1 MFIIA
6 DATRVMAMDM
16 WYAGYVWGRRNL
28 SGSFSLRSR
37 GEKLNS
43 IFLLTEYETL
53 LYPLCVI
60 GKPPHVTGKPP
71 HVTGKP
77 PHVTGKPPH
86 VTGEPLRVTSE
97 PLRVISKPLRV
108 ILEHSV
114 RELAC

>member
-1 MFIIA
+1 MLIIA

-28 SGSFSLRSR
+28 SGSFSLPSR

-43 IFLLTEYETL
+43 VFLLNEYQTL
-53 LYPLCVI
+53 LYPLCVTE
-60 GKPPHVTGKPP
+60 KPPHVTGKPP

-77 PHVTGKPPH
+77 
-86 VTGEPLRVTSE
+86 LRVTSE
-97 PLRVISKPLRV
+97 PLRVIGKPLRV

>member
-1 MFIIA
+1 MLIIA

-77 PHVTGKPPH
+77 
-86 VTGEPLRVTSE
+86 LRVTSE
-97 PLRVISKPLRV
+97 PLRVIGKPLRV

>member
-1 MFIIA
+1 MICWICL
-6 DATRVMAMDM
+6 
-16 WYAGYVWGRRNL
+16 GRRKL

-77 PHVTGKPPH
+77 
-86 VTGEPLRVTSE
+86 LRVTSE
-97 PLRVISKPLRV
+97 PLRVIGKPLRV

>member
-1 MFIIA
+1 MLIIA
-6 DATRVMAMDM
+6 DAARVMAVDM

-28 SGSFSLRSR
+28 SGSFSLRSC

-77 PHVTGKPPH
+77 
-86 VTGEPLRVTSE
+86 LRVTSE
-97 PLRVISKPLRV
+97 PLRVIGKPLRV

>member
-1 MFIIA
+1 MLIIA
-6 DATRVMAMDM
+6 DVTRVMAMDM
-16 WYAGYVWGRRNL
+16 WYAGYVWDRRNL

-43 IFLLTEYETL
+43 VFLLTEYETL
-53 LYPLCVI
+53 LYPLCV
-60 GKPPHVTGKPP
+60 TGKPP

-77 PHVTGKPPH
+77 
-86 VTGEPLRVTSE
+86 LRVTSE
-97 PLRVISKPLRV
+97 PLCVIDKPLRV

>member
-1 MFIIA
+1 MLIIA

-60 GKPPHVTGKPP
+60 GKPPHVTGKP
-71 HVTGKP
+71 
-77 PHVTGKPPH
+77 
-86 VTGEPLRVTSE
+86 LRVTSE
-97 PLRVISKPLRV
+97 PLRVIGKPLRV

>member
-1 MFIIA
+1 MLTIA

-28 SGSFSLRSR
+28 NGSFSLRSR

-77 PHVTGKPPH
+77 
-86 VTGEPLRVTSE
+86 LRVTSE
-97 PLRVISKPLRV
+97 PLRVIGKPLRV

>member
-1 MFIIA
+1 MLIIA
-6 DATRVMAMDM
+6 DVTRVMAMDM

-60 GKPPHVTGKPP
+60 GKPPHVTGKP
-71 HVTGKP
+71 
-77 PHVTGKPPH
+77 
-86 VTGEPLRVTSE
+86 LRVTSE
-97 PLRVISKPLRV
+97 PLCVIGKPLRV

>member
-1 MFIIA
+1 MLIIA
-6 DATRVMAMDM
+6 DVTRVMAMDM
-16 WYAGYVWGRRNL
+16 WYAGYVWDRRNL

-60 GKPPHVTGKPP
+60 GKPPHVTGKP
-71 HVTGKP
+71 
-77 PHVTGKPPH
+77 
-86 VTGEPLRVTSE
+86 LRVTSE
-97 PLRVISKPLRV
+97 PLRIIGKPLRV

>member
-1 MFIIA
+1 MLIIA

-43 IFLLTEYETL
+43 VFLLTEYETI
-53 LYPLCVI
+53 LYPLC
-60 GKPPHVTGKPP
+60 VTGKPP

-77 PHVTGKPPH
+77 PHVTGKP
-86 VTGEPLRVTSE
+86 LRVTSE
-97 PLRVISKPLRV
+97 PLRVIGKPLRV

>member
-1 MFIIA
+1 MLIIA
-6 DATRVMAMDM
+6 DAARVMAMDM

-43 IFLLTEYETL
+43 VFLLTEYETL
-53 LYPLCVI
+53 LYPLCVTGKPPHVS
-60 GKPPHVTGKPP
+60 GKPPHVTGK
-71 HVTGKP
+71 
-77 PHVTGKPPH
+77 
-86 VTGEPLRVTSE
+86 PLRVTSE
-97 PLRVISKPLRV
+97 PLRVIGKPLRV

>member
-1 MFIIA
+1 MLIIA

-43 IFLLTEYETL
+43 VFLLSEYETL
-53 LYPLCVI
+53 LYPLC
-60 GKPPHVTGKPP
+60 VTGKPP

-77 PHVTGKPPH
+77 
-86 VTGEPLRVTSE
+86 LRVTSE
-97 PLRVISKPLRV
+97 PLRVIGKPLRV